1 MESDKK
7 VLIYVANVDWFFVS
21 HRLPLAKEALRKKM
35 VVYLFTK
42 NTGSFKNLQDIGI
55 NCIDVNFNRSGMNP
69 FIDIFLIFRLAQLFY
84 KIRPDYIHNITLK
97 PSIYSTFAVK
107 IIKIETKIINAISGL
122 GYTFIENRKTIY
134 KIIIKILLKIAFSDK
149 KSNFIFQNPDD
160 QTLFSNYGFTNNN
173 NQIIIKGSGV
183 DELYY
188 KNNITS
194 NINNKVKIVL
204 LARMLKDK
212 GVIEFVNAAN
222 LLKDKYISKFEFLL
236 VGNIDYNNPAFISE
250 KELLSFCDN
259 SYIKWLGFQ
268 NDVKDIYRNCDI
280 VCLPSYREGLPKSL
294 VEAMAMELPIITT
307 NTTGCRECVE
317 DGYNGFLVP
326 VKDHVELAN
335 KIELLGLNSN
345 LRIKM
350 GKMSRIKM
358 LEEMSLNKV
367 INETF
372 KFYN

>member
-1 MESDKK
+1 
-7 VLIYVANVDWFFVS
+7 
-21 HRLPLAKEALRKKM
+21 
-35 VVYLFTK
+35 
-42 NTGSFKNLQDIGI
+42 
-55 NCIDVNFNRSGMNP
+55 
-69 FIDIFLIFRLAQLFY
+69 
-84 KIRPDYIHNITLK
+84 
-97 PSIYSTFAVK
+97 
-107 IIKIETKIINAISGL
+107 
-122 GYTFIENRKTIY
+122 
-134 KIIIKILLKIAFSDK
+134 
-149 KSNFIFQNPDD
+149 
-160 QTLFSNYGFTNNN
+160 
-173 NQIIIKGSGV
+173 
-183 DELYY
+183 
-188 KNNITS
+188 
-194 NINNKVKIVL
+194 
-204 LARMLKDK
+204 MLKDK